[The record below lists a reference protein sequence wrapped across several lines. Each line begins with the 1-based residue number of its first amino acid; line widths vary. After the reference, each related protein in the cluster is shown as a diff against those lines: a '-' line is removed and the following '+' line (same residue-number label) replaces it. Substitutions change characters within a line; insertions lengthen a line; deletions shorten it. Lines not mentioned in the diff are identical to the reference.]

1 MQRHLQLQSRV
12 QLFDI
17 AFAINKFSFCG
28 ALFKCILAWERGIS
42 KRQNEIVP
50 LLVIFHLPYSKYNGA
65 KSTRVVRE
73 ALVSHSCLSCNTRV
87 APVSHSCHSCHSCL
101 TRVTLVSLVLHPC
114 YICVARVTLVSLV
127 SGTRFVNQ
135 TKSFKTRVK
144 TVASCQMFSQL
155 FLC

>member
-28 ALFKCILAWERGIS
+28 ALFKRILAWERGIS

-87 APVSHSCHSCHSCL
+87 APVSHSCQSCL
-101 TRVTLVSLVLHPC
+101 TRVTLLSLVLHPC
-114 YICVARVTLVSLV
+114 YICVALVTLISLV
-127 SGTRFVNQ
+127 SRTRFVNQ